1 MKKSVLITPAALSGT
16 LKIMP
21 SKSVSHRAA
30 ICAALAGGSVVENI
44 GLSEDI
50 HATVRALTALGFG
63 CELSGNSLRSCG
75 EKPEPA
81 KAPAIDCGES
91 GSTLR
96 LLLPLA
102 LDGRPARFTGQGR
115 LLERPMAPYA
125 EMFKKRGIYMEH
137 TPEYIDV
144 RGQLESGV
152 FSLRGDVS
160 SQFVSGLMFALPRLA
175 GDSRVE
181 LSSPLESRSY
191 VRLTIQALARFGVEI
206 RETERDG
213 LEAYEIPGGQS
224 FKPAHVKVEGDYS
237 HAAFW
242 LVAGAL
248 GGGAKL
254 LGLDKNS
261 SQGDAAVIDILR
273 KMNADIGWE
282 GGELTVRPS
291 KLKGIDADI
300 SQTPDIFPILA
311 VAACA
316 AEGETRLYGG
326 ARLRVKE
333 SDRLSAM
340 AAELAKL
347 GASVSETDDALRVKG
362 GRLRGGD
369 VSAHADH
376 RIAMSLAVAASVCEN
391 AVRIDDAGC
400 VRKSAPDFWLE
411 YAAAGGKYKLEGEC
425 AE

>member
-1 MKKSVLITPAALSGT
+1 MKKSVLITPASLSGT

-30 ICAALAGGSVVENI
+30 ICAALAGGSVVDNI

-50 HATVRALTALGFG
+50 HATVGALAALGFG
-63 CELSGNSLRSCG
+63 CELDGSSLRSG
-75 EKPEPA
+75 GKAEPA
-81 KAPAIDCGES
+81 KATEIDCGES

-102 LDGRPARFTGQGR
+102 LDGGPARFTGRGR

-125 EMFKKRGIYMEH
+125 EMFQKRGIYMEH
-137 TPEYIDV
+137 TPKYIDV
-144 RGQLESGV
+144 RGKLESGV

-175 GDSRVE
+175 GDSLIE

-191 VRLTIQALARFGVEI
+191 ALLTIQALATFGVKI
-206 RETERDG
+206 SETRRDG
-213 LEAYEIPGGQS
+213 LEAYEIPGGQA
-224 FKPAHVKVEGDYS
+224 FRPAHVRVEGDYS

-248 GGGAKL
+248 GGGARL
-254 LGLDKNS
+254 QGLDKNS
-261 SQGDAAVIDILR
+261 FQGDAAIIDILK
-273 KMNADIGWE
+273 KMNADIEWE

-291 KLKGIDADI
+291 RLEGADVDI

-340 AAELAKL
+340 ATELAKL
-347 GASVSETDDALRVKG
+347 GANVSEGGDTLRVRG
-362 GRLRGGD
+362 GRLRGGG

-376 RIAMSLAVAASVCEN
+376 RIAMSLAVAASICEDS
-391 AVRIDDAGC
+391 VRIDDAGC

-411 YAAAGGKYKLEGEC
+411 YASAGGKYQLEGERGK
-425 AE
+425 

>member
-1 MKKSVLITPAALSGT
+1 MRKSVLISPAALSGT

-21 SKSVSHRAA
+21 SKSVSHRSA

-50 HATVRALTALGFG
+50 RATVSALAALGFG
-63 CELSGNSLRSCG
+63 CELTGNTLRSR
-75 EKPEPA
+75 EKSEPA
-81 KAPAIDCGES
+81 KAPEIDCYES

-102 LDGRPARFTGQGR
+102 LDGRPTRFIGRGR

-137 TPEYIDV
+137 TPEHIGV
-144 RGQLESGV
+144 RGTLESGV
-152 FSLRGDVS
+152 FTLRGDVS
-160 SQFVSGLMFALPRLA
+160 SQFVSGLMLALPRLA
-175 GDSRVE
+175 GDSLII
-181 LSSPLESRSY
+181 LSSALESRSY
-191 VRLTIQALARFGVEI
+191 VLLTMQALSAFGVKI
-206 RETERDG
+206 TETVRDG

-224 FKPAHVKVEGDYS
+224 FRPAHIKVEGDYS

-248 GGGAKL
+248 GGGARL
-254 LGLDKNS
+254 QGLDKNS
-261 SQGDAAVIDILR
+261 FQGDAAIIDILR
-273 KMNADIGWE
+273 KMNADIRWE
-282 GGELTVRPS
+282 GSELTVGPS
-291 KLKGIDADI
+291 KLKGADVDI

-311 VAACA
+311 AAACA
-316 AEGETRLYGG
+316 AEGETRLRGG

-340 AAELAKL
+340 ALELAKL
-347 GASVSETDDALRVKG
+347 GASVSETADTLRIRG

-376 RIAMSLAVAASVCEN
+376 RIAMSLAVAASICEGG
-391 AVRIDDAGC
+391 VRIDDAGC

-411 YAAAGGKYKLEGEC
+411 YASAGGKYKLEEEY
-425 AE
+425 A

>member
-1 MKKSVLITPAALSGT
+1 MRKSVLITPALLSGT

-21 SKSVSHRAA
+21 SKSVSHRAT
-30 ICAALAGGSVVENI
+30 ICAALAGGSVVDNI

-50 HATVRALTALGFG
+50 RATVGALAALGFG
-63 CELSGNSLRSCG
+63 CELDGNSLRSNG
-75 EKPEPA
+75 KAGPA
-81 KAPAIDCGES
+81 KAAEIDCGES

-102 LDGRPARFTGQGR
+102 LDGGSARFTGRGR

-125 EMFKKRGIYMEH
+125 EMFQKRGIYMEH
-137 TPEYIDV
+137 TPRYIDV
-144 RGQLESGV
+144 RGKLESGV

-175 GDSRVE
+175 GDSLIE

-191 VRLTIQALARFGVEI
+191 VLLTMQALKAFGVTI
-206 RETERDG
+206 TETRRDG
-213 LEAYEIPGGQS
+213 LEAYEIPGGQA
-224 FKPAHVKVEGDYS
+224 FKPAHVRVEGDYS

-248 GGGAKL
+248 GGGARL
-254 LGLDKNS
+254 QGLDKNS
-261 SQGDAAVIDILR
+261 VQGDAAVIDILR
-273 KMNADIGWE
+273 KMNADIELE

-291 KLKGIDADI
+291 RLKGTDVDI

-340 AAELAKL
+340 ATELAKL
-347 GASVSETDDALRVKG
+347 GANVSEGGDALRVRG

-376 RIAMSLAVAASVCEN
+376 RIAMSLAVAASICEDS
-391 AVRIDDAGC
+391 VRIDDAWC
-400 VRKSAPDFWLE
+400 VSKSAPDFWRE
-411 YAAAGGKYKLEGEC
+411 YASAGGKYQLEGERD
-425 AE
+425 